1 MNIRL
6 AAVALFSALVGALV
20 ALSVLPSDRAPSL
33 PRTTGKALV
42 GGPFT
47 LVHHSGET
55 VTDARYRGRHMLL
68 TFGFTHCP
76 DICPSALQV
85 MSAAIERLGPQS
97 AKVTPL
103 FITVDPERDT
113 AAQLAQ
119 YVASFHP
126 RLEGLTGTQDQI
138 AAVAKAYRVYYKRTT
153 DETSAV
159 GYTFDHSALIYLM
172 DGKGDYVTH
181 FTHATSVDV
190 MADRIAKQLSR

>member
-1 MNIRL
+1 MNFKL
-6 AAVALFSALVGALV
+6 AAVALVGAILG
-20 ALSVLPSDRAPSL
+20 ALAALAVLPGDRTTAL
-33 PRTTGKALV
+33 QRTTGKALV

-55 VTDARYRGRHMLL
+55 VSDARYRGQHMLL

-85 MSAAIERLGPQS
+85 MSAAIERLG
-97 AKVTPL
+97 ANTRKVTPL

-126 RLEGLTGTQDQI
+126 RLEGLTGTPAQI
-138 AAVAKAYRVYYKRTT
+138 DAVARAYRVYYKRTT
-153 DETSAV
+153 DAKSAV

-172 DGKGDYVTH
+172 DAKGEYVTH

-190 MADRIAKQLSR
+190 MADRIAKHLSR